1 MGEKSFNFPDQF
13 QWGRNHLTFQTNS
26 NGEEILQLSRPIP
39 MGEILFIE
47 KNPISN
53 DMSSLIEKKNKKAM
67 VVTLHLLQDIQS
79 IMRDWGLMDYNI
91 FY

>member
-1 MGEKSFNFPDQF
+1 MLHIGIRITMYE
-13 QWGRNHLTFQTNS
+13 
-26 NGEEILQLSRPIP
+26 LSDR
-39 MGEILFIE
+39 
-47 KNPISN
+47 
-53 DMSSLIEKKNKKAM
+53 KKNKKAM

>member
-1 MGEKSFNFPDQF
+1 
-13 QWGRNHLTFQTNS
+13 
-26 NGEEILQLSRPIP
+26 

-47 KNPISN
+47 KKPISN